1 MDLGEFLCIARYTGW
16 VGLSKSAMS
25 NCKNQ
30 SVATRLISH
39 HNYKEFICIL
49 VSSLPHSFVKSV
61 KATNRLTIFECTS
74 RTQVC
79 KVRDRKYF
87 PPSRMCE
94 IFQTHLKASDLPWP
108 PWPLKVQKKCPGYNP
123 IRSPIV
129 TFVASVVRRL
139 RPPKQAAL
147 FQRFCATWLVSMNPR
162 SNLIYPDQ
170 IIITYLCFG
179 KLQSFRF

>member
-1 MDLGEFLCIARYTGW
+1 MWPGSIRGALLWIWGSFCASHGILDGLDSLSRPCRIARISLLQLVWY
-16 VGLSKSAMS
+16 
-25 NCKNQ
+25 
-30 SVATRLISH
+30 LINLFY
-39 HNYKEFICIL
+39 NYKEFICIL

-94 IFQTHLKASDLPWP
+94 IFQTDLKALDLPWP
-108 PWPLKVQKKCPGYNP
+108 PWPLKVKKKCPGYHP

-129 TFVASVVRRL
+129 TAHS
-139 RPPKQAAL
+139 
-147 FQRFCATWLVSMNPR
+147 
-162 SNLIYPDQ
+162 
-170 IIITYLCFG
+170 
-179 KLQSFRF
+179 